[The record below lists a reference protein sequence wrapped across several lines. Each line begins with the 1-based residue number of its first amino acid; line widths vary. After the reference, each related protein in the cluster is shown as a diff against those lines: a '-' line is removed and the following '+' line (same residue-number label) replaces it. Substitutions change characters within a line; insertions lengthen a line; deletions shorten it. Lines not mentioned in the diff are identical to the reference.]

1 MNIYNQVA
9 LVEGPDGRHYIAEW
23 HPNSYCI
30 IENEGIGWWLGPFE
44 KFGLFDDRECPKGP
58 LPSLKGYKILALP
71 PKQ

>member
-23 HPNSYCI
+23 HPSYGFT
-30 IENEGIGWWLGPFE
+30 ENEGIGWWLGPFE
-44 KFGLFDDRECPKGP
+44 KFGLFDDRGCPKGP

-71 PKQ
+71 PKR